1 MAALSAV
8 AVLLGAA
15 AAGAG
20 EASDVGVGDA
30 GSAAA
35 ASPPAGTQAFYIL
48 FADQVTSPD
57 WPERICQNAGVG
69 PQGAECV
76 PASKYKN
83 GVFIASPA
91 GLTKE
96 LIAKVR
102 ADVPGSRVVAYWD
115 FGDIPIV
122 GRSEAECPFCHD
134 GHIMGDR
141 PGRNCSTTYHC
152 RSSAFSDALQKAFPP
167 QLAVHDITD
176 GTPGVMVE
184 SYPGLPKYVWNNAS
198 APLLAK
204 FLSGWLKDHGFDGL
218 YMGARAQPPFAV
230 VRHHPLTRV
239 RGVQTATS
247 SRATSTLRSARPRRK
262 GAPPSSSPG
271 ASTTATA
278 TAWRTAARTWRGCTS
293 PGLRPSWR
301 WCGRRSARTP

>member
-20 EASDVGVGDA
+20 HDDASDARVGGPGVG
-30 GSAAA
+30 AAPRGDGA
-35 ASPPAGTQAFYIL
+35 PPAGTQAFYIL

-57 WPERICQNAGVG
+57 WPDRICQNAGVG
-69 PQGAECV
+69 PQGSECV
-76 PASKYKN
+76 PASKYRD

-91 GLTKE
+91 GLSKE
-96 LIAKVR
+96 MIAKVR

-122 GRSEAECPFCHD
+122 GRSQAECPFCHD

-198 APLLAK
+198 APLLAT

-218 YMGARAQPPFAV
+218 YMGAPA
-230 VRHHPLTRV
+230 
-239 RGVQTATS
+239 
-247 SRATSTLRSARPRRK
+247 SA
-262 GAPPSSSPG
+262 
-271 ASTTATA
+271 
-278 TAWRTAARTWRGCTS
+278 
-293 PGLRPSWR
+293 
-301 WCGRRSARTP
+301 WCDAITH